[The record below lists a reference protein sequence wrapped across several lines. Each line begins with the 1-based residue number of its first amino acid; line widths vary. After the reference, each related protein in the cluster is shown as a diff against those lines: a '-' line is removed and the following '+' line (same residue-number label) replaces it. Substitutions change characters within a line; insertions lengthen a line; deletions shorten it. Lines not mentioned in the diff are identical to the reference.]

1 MVWIYTLPPDDHLP
15 VFSVCTSLI
24 LSGASLLK
32 EIAFDLVT
40 FLCYPKSCPFALLA
54 KKKTLFG
61 IYPVSEYSPVFS
73 TPLHNKGL
81 DLQDAS
87 SQLSLLLTS
96 FSSEACPHHPPYQN
110 LVADHPRVHL
120 EFLSGL
126 AFDFSLTLP
135 CYHAPP
141 PQCLFCRSEWLVP
154 AVCLDCV
161 YTVIFSDSSL
171 STPPLD

>member
-1 MVWIYTLPPDDHLP
+1 MELAFISVFFVFQSMVWIYTLPPDDHLP

-40 FLCYPKSCPFALLA
+40 FLCYPFALLA

-81 DLQDAS
+81 DLHDAPYLSPPS
-87 SQLSLLLTS
+87 SLCFSLHSALRRDLLTT
-96 FSSEACPHHPPYQN
+96 
-110 LVADHPRVHL
+110 L
-120 EFLSGL
+120 
-126 AFDFSLTLP
+126 LTGT
-135 CYHAPP
+135 
-141 PQCLFCRSEWLVP
+141 S
-154 AVCLDCV
+154 
-161 YTVIFSDSSL
+161 
-171 STPPLD
+171 